1 MSGNSGVD
9 NLGDN
14 SNWFLQTR
22 DAPFD
27 SYAVRGIGPAGLDL
41 VATTITALGPADA
54 LTTAICGAGARAAGV
69 CAWVITRIAAPVQP
83 DRAR

>member
-1 MSGNSGVD
+1 MSGNSGVG

-14 SNWFLQTR
+14 PNWFLQTR

-54 LTTAICGAGARAAGV
+54 LTTAMRGPKVR
-69 CAWVITRIAAPVQP
+69 T
-83 DRAR
+83 